1 MSFRRNSLGS
11 RLANTN
17 RQQQSRMS
25 AIEPST
31 DSGTKN
37 DALSNNL
44 PEVCTTFLKKSNSY
58 IYSSS

>member
-1 MSFRRNSLGS
+1 MSIRRNSLGS

-25 AIEPST
+25 AIEPTT
-31 DSGTKN
+31 DSATKN
-37 DALSNNL
+37 DALSNTL
-44 PEVCTTFLKKSNSY
+44 PEVCTTLNSIYFSY